1 MVEVLSTTLPAP
13 QPFPFVSSE
22 VETPSSPGT
31 THLDYARGE
40 RTLIV
45 FEGTV

>member
-13 QPFPFVSSE
+13 RPFPFVSNE
-22 VETPSSPGT
+22 VETLSTFGATPF
-31 THLDYARGE
+31 DYARGE

>member
-1 MVEVLSTTLPAP
+1 MVEVLPNPL
-13 QPFPFVSSE
+13 PFPFVSSE
-22 VETPSSPGT
+22 VETPSTPGAT
-31 THLDYARGE
+31 PLDYARGE